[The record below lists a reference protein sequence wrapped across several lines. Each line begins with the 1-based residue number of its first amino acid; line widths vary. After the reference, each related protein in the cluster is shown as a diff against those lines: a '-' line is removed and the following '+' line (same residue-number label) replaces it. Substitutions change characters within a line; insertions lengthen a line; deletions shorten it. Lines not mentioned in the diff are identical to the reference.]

1 MADSDTT
8 APKGFLA
15 ELRDAVSTRAA
26 LLVIGV
32 FVIELA
38 FIVSYLGAFHSPAP
52 HRIPVA
58 VVAPAPVRG
67 QVVGRLNAL
76 PGDPVRARTATDRA
90 EARRLI
96 LRRTVD
102 AAVVINPSGTTDTLL
117 VASAGGPSVAQTAG
131 QIAQDVERANGRT
144 VRVTDIR
151 PPHPADG
158 RGLSSFY
165 LVIGLIVG
173 GYVASSALAM
183 SHGARPANVHRTTIR
198 LGSLALL
205 SIASGLGGAIIVDP
219 VFGALPGHFGAL
231 WGIGALT
238 TFTAAAVGMALQVLF
253 GQLGVGL
260 ALLVFVVLGNPSA
273 GGVYPSS
280 LLPPFWSAIGQALPT
295 GAATTLVRNTVYFN
309 GNGTALAWWVLSA
322 WAAGGLLVSY
332 AASVRGRRALGT
344 AA

>member
-1 MADSDTT
+1 MSDSDTAN

-15 ELRDAVSTRAA
+15 ELRDAVTARAA
-26 LLVIGV
+26 LLVVGV

-38 FIVSYLGAFHSPAP
+38 FIVSYLGAFHSPTP

-58 VVAPAPVRG
+58 VAAPAQVQG
-67 QVVGRLNAL
+67 QVVSKLNAL
-76 PGDPVRARTATDRA
+76 PGDPVRARPAADRA
-90 EARRLI
+90 EARRQI

-102 AAVVINPSGTTDTLL
+102 AAFVVNPRGTTDSLL
-117 VASAGGPSVAQTAG
+117 VASAGGPSVAQTAS
-131 QIAQDVERANGRT
+131 QIAQEVEKANGRS

-151 PPHPADG
+151 PPHKADG

-165 LVIGLIVG
+165 LVIGLVIG

-198 LGSLALL
+198 LGALALL

-219 VFGALPGHFGAL
+219 VFGALPGNFGAL
-231 WGIGALT
+231 CGIGALT

-260 ALLVFVVLGNPSA
+260 ALLIFVVLGNPSS

-280 LLPPFWSAIGQALPT
+280 LLPPFWSAIGQALPS
-295 GAATTLVRNTVYFN
+295 GAATTLVRNTVYFH
-309 GNGTALAWWVLSA
+309 GNGTSLAWWVLAA

-332 AASVRGRRALGT
+332 AASLRGRRAAS